1 MGFDVLGHLL
11 EEGRGGTAAAGTRR
25 DLWRKA
31 PEAERLEHLL
41 RHLHF
46 LGPVPAWPRRERH
59 ADRIADALR
68 EQGRKRRGARNDPF
82 RPHPR
87 LRQAEVQGVVATA
100 GWTPIFI
107 TQSVY
112 ALKLRR

>member
-46 LGPVPAWPRRERH
+46 LGPVAAGPRREGD
-59 ADRIADALR
+59 ADRVAAPLVEAQRQTRRAGDAALR
-68 EQGRKRRGARNDPF
+68 VHSARGEPQVLRILGAAR
-82 RPHPR
+82 
-87 LRQAEVQGVVATA
+87 
-100 GWTPIFI
+100 
-107 TQSVY
+107 
-112 ALKLRR
+112 